1 MGLGKGLRGMMRGV
15 LGLLAGV
22 VMVGGMGETA
32 GGQVLPELSF
42 TGAFPVSGD
51 PGTNECPR
59 GEELESSTDKVWEGG
74 WLALRVERAATRREA
89 ARIEVDFEIVG
100 GSQAGRADLGT
111 GGNLRNVGILFY
123 ESVITAPTRHC
134 HYVQILKDKKL
145 EGNERLTLRLR
156 PKGSVYTVKAG
167 KDRRD
172 IEIGEAGAGIRLR
185 YQDLGVLGGG
195 TTGRRFVLR
204 LEAGVASGAGNACT
218 FERDRSFSRT
228 VKVGWRVWDGGR
240 GDLRGANLGDFNLPT
255 RVTFRSGVAV
265 VEGSARA
272 DGDRESEDFW
282 MELDYKYRD
291 RVNHPYPVVHCESA
305 ADARRWGLT
314 RSFFGPVGV
323 IAPVPGAPAKPLGL
337 TAGAVEDRVNLSWR
351 AATDGT
357 IKGWRY
363 RLRAKGL
370 RSWGSGVEMRGSVA
384 GTRAHAVDGSSW
396 WDGIATEF
404 QVQSYNDGG
413 SSPWSDTAVAV
424 AVNRDRPALVI
435 SKGRVSVEEGET
447 ASWTVALNG
456 GVGGSV
462 TLASSAS
469 GTARVSPAVLT
480 FTSENARVPQ
490 TVRVTGVTAGE
501 AEVRHA
507 FTLPGA
513 TAAAVTDAGRVAVTV
528 TAAAVPLRAPAKPT
542 DLSAK
547 AVEDEVGL
555 SWKAATDATI
565 QGWRYRYRM
574 FDYWYSATDFPG
586 KTTASTR
593 SGSVSFAAF
602 LEGITLE
609 FQVQSY
615 NEAGSSPWSN
625 TAKTAVVNSDR
636 PALLISER
644 RVSVEEGETAS
655 WTVAVNGTFD
665 GSVTLVSSDSG
676 KARVS
681 PSVLYF
687 AHATAQTPQTVTV
700 TGVTAGEAEVSHAF
714 RVDGASVPVAS
725 GAKDR
730 VAVTVTAAAVPL
742 RAPAKPTDL
751 SAKAVEDEV
760 GLSWKAATDAT
771 IQGWRYRYRMFDYW
785 YSATDFPGKTTAST
799 RSGSVSFAA
808 FLEGITLE
816 FQVQSYNEAGSSPWS
831 NTAKTAVVNSDRP
844 ALLISERRVSV
855 EEGET
860 ASWTVAVNGT
870 FDGSVTLV
878 SSDSGKARVS
888 PSVLYFAHA
897 TAQTPQTV
905 TVTGVTA
912 GEAEVS
918 HAFRVDGASV
928 PVASGAKD
936 RVAVTVTA
944 APVPETPSA
953 PKGFRARPGD
963 EAVTLSWAAS
973 GDGSIRK
980 YEVKWRLAGP
990 GQGWGSWAAI
1000 AGSGANTTSHTVTGL
1015 TNGQKYIFRVRAVNA
1030 GGEGK
1035 SSRARGATPMGGVTV
1050 AVEDAIVVEGD
1061 AGRRVMEFDV
1071 TLSGEPVAEVKVR
1084 VAAVAGAGSTAGAGR
1099 DFVPLSKTLF
1109 FDAYGR
1115 GSALMQTVRVEVMGD
1130 EVAEGEETFLL
1141 RLDNLVTGDSR
1152 VELAGGGEKV
1162 TATGTITDD
1171 DAAPVLAAL
1180 ADVTAKVGQE
1190 VSVTATATDADG
1202 DTLRY
1207 VWSRKTGETTP
1218 ALPEGTDLN
1227 AARLVFTPTR
1237 AGTMTMTVTADD
1249 GHGNTD
1255 TEEVVVTV
1263 AASTPPPAKPTG
1275 LVARPGNGAVSLSWD
1290 DPDDASITGYELRWK
1305 VRGGDGWSAW
1315 SSIAGSGAATVSH
1328 EVSGLTNG
1336 RKYTYRLR
1344 ALNGAGAGEKS
1355 ESASATPTG
1364 ALTVTVSDAR
1374 VAEGDEGQ
1382 TMLEFPITL
1391 SGSPADDVKVRV
1403 TALAGPESSAAE
1415 AGDGRDFV
1423 PFSKTIVFAANARG
1437 DALVNRVRVRVLG
1450 DHVAEEDETFLLRLG
1465 GLETEAP
1472 RVALAGGGENLVV
1485 TGTIANDD
1493 AAPVLADVQNTSVVG
1508 PDLNVDVTVSATDAD
1523 GDAINYT
1530 WVRKKGETTPA
1541 LPEGTDVNSNRLF
1554 FKPPGVGTY
1563 SMRVTADDGHGNSD
1577 YKDMVITIHRVPT
1590 VSVPAVLK
1598 VTEGTD
1604 TKAVVTVT
1612 ASKALG
1618 RSVTFDVT
1626 YGGTATGAAD
1636 PANGDYDND
1645 AVTSVTLGASDTTKT
1660 ITIPLGDD
1668 RRDEAD
1674 ETITVTLALAQ
1685 GSMLPAGFVLG
1696 NAATTVVIKDNDA
1709 SPVLA
1714 PFEDRSVI
1722 GRVVD
1727 ITVSATDADGDTI
1740 NYTWRRKEGET
1751 TPALPEGTDLNSAR
1765 LFFTVPDYGVY
1776 TMRVTANDG
1785 HGNSDSFTLKITV
1798 ITVSPLDDTGV
1809 PIDLTV
1815 NRRGDKLHLS
1825 WTAPDHPGRTG
1836 WQARYRTFNG
1846 SMARY
1851 ERWHDWVT
1859 IPDASATSYVLTSDE
1874 CLPSQEVELRATTAT
1889 WATRAA
1895 KAHVPSKWDT
1905 TTWGVYWSYMG
1916 WTVEWP
1922 SRKSK
1927 GFPSPTPP
1935 AEGDAVEYWI
1945 HPRKA
1950 PTAPLELV
1958 PMPFVVK
1965 NGEWT
1970 YTDKA
1975 TIYSGG
1981 PNYLTFTP
1989 SNWNKPQVIWVKL
2002 NADED
2007 TSDHGITVLVRAKG
2021 GGHCYPK
2028 DGMFTRSLWVR
2039 DTTPTLTLGANPARV
2054 SEGTPIT
2061 LAVRSDKPV
2070 PGVLSVSLTLSDRD
2084 SSGFTADDIQGA
2096 LTRTFNVNFGGRRTG
2111 TIAIRTSVDADASE
2125 GVEKYTV
2132 TLNDATGYAIGEEVT
2147 VQGKLL
2153 DGPPGTGYQGFTGDT
2168 GTTVGLTVTPTALT
2182 ISEGGSGTYTVVLD
2196 EAPADTVMVT
2206 PASDNTA
2213 IATVS
2218 GPLTFTTA
2226 NWNTPQPVTVT
2237 GVPDD
2242 DTDDDTVTL
2251 RHTAMMGNMEVAVT
2265 GGSVT
2270 VTVEDTMAAHANKV
2284 HRAVLPQVAA
2294 AMASQSLD
2302 AVAGRIQAVA
2312 SGKAG
2317 RSLHFGV
2324 AQAAPGAREGA
2335 DGVWLEEQRRAWPR
2349 GMLEDEWG
2357 SGRGSGLRGMLEK
2370 EAENPDLRDMLDGAA
2385 FALPMGASGM
2395 SGGSVPRVAVW
2406 GRGDLDSLSGSEEDV
2421 SWDGEVWSAHL
2432 GTDVRLRADVLAGV
2446 ALSHSRGELDT
2457 EVDDAGGNRVKGVY
2471 KTELTAVHPYAAWL
2485 SGDGSNLWASA
2496 GYGEGEVGVEE
2507 AERADREVEMKL
2519 TSAAAGGR
2527 GVLSEDGEWI
2537 AGGVTRVAVRGEGS
2551 MVRVKTEAGSGLE
2564 ALSVDARRLRLALE
2578 GSYERALEGGGT
2590 VTPALEVGMRHDS
2603 GDVEKGVG
2611 AEVGASVSWRE
2622 PGMGLTVELRTRA
2635 LVAHERDREEWGVG
2649 GMVQLDPG
2657 ADGSG
2662 LFLTLT
2668 PAYGVTATDLDGL
2681 FDRTPGTSFLT
2692 GSGAEAES
2700 QLDAEV
2706 GYGFGVLGSGPMAL
2720 LSPYVGFTLA
2730 ERGEGSVRVGTRYT
2744 IAPAFELSFEG
2755 ERSQDRDSADHSLEV
2770 RVSLRW

>member
-1 MGLGKGLRGMMRGV
+1 MGLGKGLRGIMRGF

-195 TTGRRFVLR
+195 TTGRGFVLR

-240 GDLRGANLGDFNLPT
+240 GDLRGASLGDFNLPT

-1152 VELAGGGEKV
+1152 VALAGGGEKV

-1263 AASTPPPAKPTG
+1263 AAPAPT
-1275 LVARPGNGAVSLSWD
+1275 R
-1290 DPDDASITGYELRWK
+1290 I
-1305 VRGGDGWSAW
+1305 
-1315 SSIAGSGAATVSH
+1315 
-1328 EVSGLTNG
+1328 
-1336 RKYTYRLR
+1336 
-1344 ALNGAGAGEKS
+1344 
-1355 ESASATPTG
+1355 
-1364 ALTVTVSDAR
+1364 
-1374 VAEGDEGQ
+1374 
-1382 TMLEFPITL
+1382 PITL
-1391 SGSPADDVKVRV
+1391 RV
-1403 TALAGPESSAAE
+1403 E
-1415 AGDGRDFV
+1415 
-1423 PFSKTIVFAANARG
+1423 
-1437 DALVNRVRVRVLG
+1437 
-1450 DHVAEEDETFLLRLG
+1450 
-1465 GLETEAP
+1465 
-1472 RVALAGGGENLVV
+1472 
-1485 TGTIANDD
+1485 
-1493 AAPVLADVQNTSVVG
+1493 
-1508 PDLNVDVTVSATDAD
+1508 
-1523 GDAINYT
+1523 
-1530 WVRKKGETTPA
+1530 
-1541 LPEGTDVNSNRLF
+1541 
-1554 FKPPGVGTY
+1554 
-1563 SMRVTADDGHGNSD
+1563 
-1577 YKDMVITIHRVPT
+1577 
-1590 VSVPAVLK
+1590 
-1598 VTEGTD
+1598 
-1604 TKAVVTVT
+1604 
-1612 ASKALG
+1612 
-1618 RSVTFDVT
+1618 
-1626 YGGTATGAAD
+1626 
-1636 PANGDYDND
+1636 
-1645 AVTSVTLGASDTTKT
+1645 
-1660 ITIPLGDD
+1660 
-1668 RRDEAD
+1668 RR
-1674 ETITVTLALAQ
+1674 
-1685 GSMLPAGFVLG
+1685 
-1696 NAATTVVIKDNDA
+1696 N
-1709 SPVLA
+1709 
-1714 PFEDRSVI
+1714 
-1722 GRVVD
+1722 
-1727 ITVSATDADGDTI
+1727 
-1740 NYTWRRKEGET
+1740 
-1751 TPALPEGTDLNSAR
+1751 
-1765 LFFTVPDYGVY
+1765 
-1776 TMRVTANDG
+1776 
-1785 HGNSDSFTLKITV
+1785 
-1798 ITVSPLDDTGV
+1798 
-1809 PIDLTV
+1809 
-1815 NRRGDKLHLS
+1815 DKLHLF
-1825 WTAPDHPGRTG
+1825 WTAPEDPERTG
-1836 WQARYRTFNG
+1836 WQLRYRSFNG
-1846 SMARY
+1846 WAHEYFR
-1851 ERWHDWVT
+1851 EWHDWVT
-1859 IPDASATSYVLTSDE
+1859 IADPSARSHTLSSDRCHE
-1874 CLPSQEVELRATTAT
+1874 GQEFELRATTDAGPKKEVASARLSPSADWLVFPIGGGGVRST
-1889 WATRAA
+1889 QEGAQLWFTVILRSSVIRRMSGPVRVIPVPYEVLPKDHQRA
-1895 KAHVPSKWDT
+1895 
-1905 TTWGVYWSYMG
+1905 SYFRDPG
-1916 WTVEWP
+1916 HFERP
-1922 SRKSK
+1922 
-1927 GFPSPTPP
+1927 
-1935 AEGDAVEYWI
+1935 
-1945 HPRKA
+1945 
-1950 PTAPLELV
+1950 
-1958 PMPFVVK
+1958 
-1965 NGEWT
+1965 
-1970 YTDKA
+1970 TDKV
-1975 TIYSGG
+1975 TVHPYG
-1981 PNYLTFTP
+1981 PNYLEFTP
-1989 SNWNKPQVIWVKL
+1989 KSDWVRADGSFRYRGQVYRIKME
-2002 NADED
+2002 ADED
-2007 TSDHGITVLVRAKG
+2007 TRDDLIGIGYRLEGEGLNACDTKYGLIRERFLVR
-2021 GGHCYPK
+2021 
-2028 DGMFTRSLWVR
+2028 DM
-2039 DTTPTLTLGANPARV
+2039 TPTLTLEANPAEVDKHHHHHKHHKHYRSHGHHIYHYHHHRGHHHHRTAHHGSVAHPDGV

-2061 LAVRSDKPV
+2061 LTVRSDKPV
-2070 PGVLSVSLTLSDRD
+2070 SGVLSVSLTLSDRD
-2084 SSGFTADDIQGA
+2084 SSGFSAADIPGA
-2096 LTRTFNVNFGGRRTG
+2096 LTQTFNVNFGGGKTG
-2111 TIAIRTSVDADASE
+2111 IITIPTSVDADASE

-2132 TLNDATGYAIGEEVT
+2132 TLNDATGYAIGEDVT

-2168 GTTVGLTVTPTALT
+2168 GTTVGLTLTPTALT
-2182 ISEGGSGTYTVVLD
+2182 ISEGGSGTYTVVLN
-2196 EAPADTVMVT
+2196 EAPADTVMVV

-2237 GVPDD
+2237 GVLDD
-2242 DTDDDTVTL
+2242 DTEDDTVTL
-2251 RHTAMMGNMEVAVT
+2251 SHSATMGSNMNVDVT

-2270 VTVEDTMAAHANKV
+2270 VTVEDTTGMHTNKV

-2294 AMASQSLD
+2294 AMASQSLG

-2317 RSLHFGV
+2317 RSLRFGV
-2324 AQAAPGAREGA
+2324 AQAAPGAKEGA
-2335 DGVWLEEQRRAWPR
+2335 DGVWLEEQRRAWLR

-2357 SGRGSGLRGMLEK
+2357 SGRGSSLRGMLEK

-2564 ALSVDARRLRLALE
+2564 ALSVDASRLRLALE

-2657 ADGSG
+2657 SDGSG

-2755 ERSQDRDSADHSLEV
+2755 ERSQDGGSADNSLEV